1 MKKHLMPDDIAND
14 IRMERAYLGYD
25 SYTFLVVEG
34 STDERVYKHFIAED
48 KCQIIVAHSKDN
60 AINALA
66 ILEKDNFLG
75 VLGQGKRI

>member
-1 MKKHLMPDDIAND
+1 MKENLAAERIANEVR
-14 IRMERAYLGYD
+14 IERGYPGH
-25 SYTFLVVEG
+25 SLYTFLLVEG

-75 VLGQGKRI
+75 VLGQGKCI